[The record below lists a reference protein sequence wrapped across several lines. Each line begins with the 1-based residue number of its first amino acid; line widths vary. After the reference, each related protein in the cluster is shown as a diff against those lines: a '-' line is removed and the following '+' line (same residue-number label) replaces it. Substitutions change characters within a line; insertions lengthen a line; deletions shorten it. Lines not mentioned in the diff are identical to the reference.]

1 MIPKEKLKVGSLYKT
16 KNTQNEVI
24 AYRVW
29 LGTGWS
35 MGSQQRRKKSFVL
48 YKAHWAD
55 YEKAMPM
62 NKIASSFLP
71 ESLVEDA
78 GTIKYNHEWAPLF
91 ASKPKKT
98 IRYLNRPEQ
107 V

>member
-16 KNTQNEVI
+16 KNVSAEVI

-35 MGSQQRRKKSFVL
+35 MGAQQRRKKSFVL
-48 YKAHWAD
+48 YQAHWAP

-71 ESLVEDA
+71 EDVSSIDPIY
-78 GTIKYNHEWAPLF
+78 GSFTSSFKI
-91 ASKPKKT
+91 KPKKP
-98 IRYLNRPEQ
+98 IRYLNRD
-107 V
+107 

>member
-16 KNTQNEVI
+16 KSVDSGLI
-24 AYRVW
+24 VYRVW

-35 MGSQQRRKKSFVL
+35 MGSQKRGKKSFVF
-48 YKAHWAD
+48 YKSPWAA
-55 YEKAMPM
+55 YEKAMPI
-62 NKIASSFLP
+62 NKIASSFIP
-71 ESLVEDA
+71 EYVSSVDPIYDSF
-78 GTIKYNHEWAPLF
+78 TTSFKI
-91 ASKPKKT
+91 KPKKT

>member
-16 KNTQNEVI
+16 KNVSSEVI

-35 MGSQQRRKKSFVL
+35 MGAHDRRKKSYVL
-48 YKAHWAD
+48 YKQPWAP
-55 YEKAMPM
+55 YEKAITI
-62 NKIASSFLP
+62 NKIGSPFLP
-71 ESLVEDA
+71 E
-78 GTIKYNHEWAPLF
+78 TAPNVDLPYATF
-91 ASKPKKT
+91 TPLYKSQPKKP